1 MKALCCIVAAVA
13 CGLALEPEQAV
24 AQGAT
29 TVAVDATVGAGFGKG
44 GEFYHRTLQGARIAA
59 SLRHTSPKHFGF
71 FGEVAIDA
79 LSIGSGDLA
88 ICYFDPRGGCL
99 PVYPE
104 LWGPTLTGGLIAQ
117 PADWVEAR
125 VGVGGGAYLASGAHV
140 GAVVSQADVTLFPVR
155 RIGLIAG
162 ARWIAVPRYHGDRLS
177 ILPWAVG
184 LRFR

>member
-1 MKALCCIVAAVA
+1 MKALCCIVAAGV
-13 CGLALEPEQAV
+13 CGLALAPEQAV

-29 TVAVDATVGAGFGKG
+29 TVAVDATIGAGFGKG
-44 GEFYHRTLQGARIAA
+44 GEFYHRSLHGARVAA
-59 SLRHTSPKHFGF
+59 SLRRYSPTRFGF
-71 FGEVAIDA
+71 FGEIALDA

-88 ICYFDPRGGCL
+88 VCYFDPRGGCL

-104 LWGPTLTGGLIAQ
+104 LWGPTVTGGLIAQ
-117 PADWVEAR
+117 PTDRVEAR
-125 VGVGGGAYLASGAHV
+125 IGVGGGAYLASGAHV
-140 GAVVSQADVTLFPVR
+140 GALVSQADLAFFPVR

-177 ILPWAVG
+177 ILPWAIG